1 MRKKEDRLLVT
12 FFTTAEAMAMEQA
25 CRREQIPGRLI
36 PLPRQISAGCGF
48 VWSAPPDCEDRL
60 RAVLGKEKIAYESI
74 LRMIV

>member
-1 MRKKEDRLLVT
+1 MRRKEDRLLVT

-48 VWSAPPDCEDRL
+48 VWSAPPDWGNRL
-60 RAVLGKEKIAYESI
+60 QALLKKEKIAYESI
-74 LRMIV
+74 QRMMV